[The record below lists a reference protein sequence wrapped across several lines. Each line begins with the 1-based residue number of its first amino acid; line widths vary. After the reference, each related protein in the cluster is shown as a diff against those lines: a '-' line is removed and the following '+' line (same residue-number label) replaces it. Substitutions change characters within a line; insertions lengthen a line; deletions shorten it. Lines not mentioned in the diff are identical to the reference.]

1 MTKAEQRIHEF
12 NRFGSVL
19 GLERMTVLLEKLG
32 DPHKDLQVIHVA
44 GTNGKGSVC
53 KYLETGLAAC
63 GYKVGMYTSPFI
75 ECFNDRIRFAGENIS
90 DEDLEIYTDR
100 VITAAEEMV
109 AEGKDSPTEFEVVT
123 AVALLY
129 YHEKAADIVIL
140 EVGLGGKGDSTN
152 VIDKPLACAITSI
165 SYDHMDRLGDTLAEI
180 AADKAGI
187 IKAGVPV
194 ISNVS
199 AAEAA
204 EVIAEA
210 AAAKEAELYD
220 VAGISCSITDDRFG
234 SQKVSAEI
242 LGTAYDNVEIGMI
255 GAHQAEN
262 LKTALAVIEVLIKE
276 GKINVERAEFIEE
289 LKKASLPGR
298 FELVHEADPEKKETY
313 FFLDGA
319 HNEAGARALRET
331 IAKYFPDGKIMMVIG
346 MLADKEVDDILKHF
360 TAVCENFIVT
370 EPNNPRKLPAAE
382 LAAKIREMGMYPM
395 KAFDAEA
402 ALHLAEVMGED
413 YDAVVIAGSLYL
425 ISEIREVMNR
435 GNGEESK

>member
-53 KYLETGLAAC
+53 KYLDAGLSAC
-63 GYKVGMYTSPFI
+63 GYKVGLYTSPFI
-75 ECFNDRIRFAGENIS
+75 ECFNERIRLAGENIP
-90 DEDLEIYTDR
+90 DEDLDIYTDR
-100 VITAAEEMV
+100 VIAAAEEMV

-129 YHEKAADIVIL
+129 YYEKDADIVIL

-152 VIDKPLACAITSI
+152 VVEKPLACAITSI

-187 IKAGVPV
+187 IKEGVPV

-199 AAEAA
+199 AAEAT
-204 EVIAEA
+204 EVIAA
-210 AAAKEAELYD
+210 AAAEKQAELYD
-220 VAGISCSITDDRFG
+220 VAGIACTITDDTFR
-234 SQKVSAEI
+234 SQKVSVEV

-276 GKINVERAEFIEE
+276 DKINVERAEFIKA
-289 LKKASLPGR
+289 LKEASLPGR

-331 IAKYFPDGKIMMVIG
+331 IVKFFPEGKIMMVIG

-382 LAAKIREMGMYPM
+382 LAAKLREMGMYPM
-395 KAFDAEA
+395 RAMDAEA

-425 ISEIREVMNR
+425 ISEIREVMNH